1 MRLRYTLPALE
12 DLDGILDSVA
22 ARSSQGAARIQARI
36 KAIADLLL
44 QYPMIGAL
52 TEDPS
57 IRRMTTSPYPYLI
70 FYEVAGEEVIIH
82 AVRQGA
88 RNPSGMPGRA

>member
-1 MRLRYTLPALE
+1 MRLRYTLPDLE
-12 DLDGILDSVA
+12 DLDYVA

-36 KAIADLLL
+36 EAIADLLL

-82 AVRQGA
+82 AVRHGA

>member
-12 DLDGILDSVA
+12 DLDGILDYVA

-57 IRRMTTSPYPYLI
+57 IRRMTTSP
-70 FYEVAGEEVIIH
+70 
-82 AVRQGA
+82 
-88 RNPSGMPGRA
+88 